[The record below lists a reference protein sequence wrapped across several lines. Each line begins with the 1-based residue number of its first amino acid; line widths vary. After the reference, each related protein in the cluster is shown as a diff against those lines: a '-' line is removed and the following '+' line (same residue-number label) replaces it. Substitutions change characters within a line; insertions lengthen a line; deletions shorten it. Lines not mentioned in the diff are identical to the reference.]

1 LTTLILRDDRRNQ
14 LRRRELACD
23 AIIALVGEH
32 MIRRFEFRGGHFRL
46 QVAAGFVS
54 ANSHLART
62 RADVG
67 SSVSMEIEP
76 LAARWPS
83 VT

>member
-1 LTTLILRDDRRNQ
+1 MTTLILRDDRRNQ
-14 LRRRELACD
+14 LRRRDLACD
-23 AIIALVGEH
+23 AIIALVDAH
-32 MIRRFEFRGGHFRL
+32 MIRPFEFRGGTFCCKSPQALCLPTRM
-46 QVAAGFVS
+46 
-54 ANSHLART
+54 ART

-76 LAARWPS
+76 LAGRWPS